1 MENLIKSQKEK
12 LVELQEYLRVKEADL
27 EKVCTLVR
35 AIRCT
40 VICIHVQIKELF
52 SDTKEE

>member
-27 EKVCTLVR
+27 EKV
-35 AIRCT
+35 
-40 VICIHVQIKELF
+40 
-52 SDTKEE
+52 